1 MDMDDILEGFGI
13 FALGVVCTFWWFK
26 RFFSEREVKLQQQ
39 HTEQLSAVR
48 DQYEQEKAA
57 TQELHATTIE
67 QVQEKMKQ
75 NLMEEYVALK
85 AKEEELNSKEELIAQ
100 ERAVLARKKVS
111 LQEEEQDF
119 VRKLEHYTGCTKEQ
133 AKELLLDVVR
143 KNAMEDMAQ
152 LARQI
157 ENEEKG
163 LIKQKAIRMLAG
175 VMQRCASETVQS
187 CTVTSVALVNEEM
200 KGRLIGREGRNIRA
214 LEAAT
219 GVDIIIDNTPEVI
232 TLSTFNP
239 IRRKIASMAIEMLM
253 QDGRIHP
260 ARIED
265 VVARCTND
273 LNTIIREKG
282 EQALFDAG
290 VHGVAPEIV
299 FLLGSLAYRTS
310 FSQNMLQHALEV
322 SSIAGMLATE
332 LGVDVKDAKRAGLF
346 HDIGKAIESEYE
358 GSHAMVGADMLKK
371 HGEAEHIVHAVAA
384 HHEDVPIESVLDCIV
399 QIADSISG
407 ARPGARKEVLEN
419 YIKRLETLESIATR
433 ENGVVKAFAIQ
444 AGREVRVLVDAE
456 VINDAQ
462 ASLLAQTIVGNI
474 RRELVLPSQVQ
485 VTVVREVRAIAIA
498 S

>member
-1 MDMDDILEGFGI
+1 MDDILEAFGI
-13 FALGVVCTFWWFK
+13 FALGVVCTFWWVK
-26 RFFSEREVKLQQQ
+26 KFFGERAMKLQQQ
-39 HTEQLSAVR
+39 YTEQLSAVR
-48 DQYEQEKAA
+48 EQYEQEKVA
-57 TQELHATTIE
+57 TQELHTIAIE

-75 NLMEEYVALK
+75 TLMEEYAALK
-85 AKEEELNSKEELIAQ
+85 AKEQEVNKKEEVIAQ
-100 ERAVLARKKVS
+100 EHAVLTKQKFS
-111 LQEEEQDF
+111 LEAEQKDF
-119 VRKLEHYTGCTKEQ
+119 VQQLERYTDCTKEQ
-133 AKELLLDVVR
+133 AKEILLDMVR
-143 KNAMEDMAQ
+143 KNAMDDMAQ

-175 VMQRCASETVQS
+175 VMQRCASEAVQS

-232 TLSTFNP
+232 TLSAFNP
-239 IRRKIASMAIEMLM
+239 IRRKIASMAIEILM

-260 ARIED
+260 ARIEE

-273 LNTIIREKG
+273 INMIIREKG
-282 EQALFDAG
+282 EQAVFDAG
-290 VHGVAPEIV
+290 IQGVAPEII

-332 LGVDVKDAKRAGLF
+332 LGVDAKDAKRAGLF

-384 HHEDVPIESVLDCIV
+384 HHEDIPIESVLDCIV

-433 ENGVVKAFAIQ
+433 EHGVVKAFAIQ
-444 AGREVRVLVDAE
+444 AGREVRVIVDAE
-456 VINDAQ
+456 VVSDSQ

-485 VTVVREVRAIAIA
+485 VTVVREVRAIAVA